1 MILGFDIGNT
11 NTIMGIYLP
20 GDGAPSREYRYTTM
34 KNSAVDETAALILS
48 FLRAHDIIEHQNA
61 AIEGIVVSSV
71 VPEINS
77 MYRQIA
83 EKYFTISPIILSHQ
97 SRTSISIQ
105 YDDITQ
111 LGIDRIVNCEAAHA
125 HYGIDAVIID
135 MGTAMTVSVLSAAGV
150 FEGGLIAP
158 GLQTSINALSERA
171 SQLFTVP
178 IEKPASI
185 LAKNT
190 HDALISGSFY
200 GWTCMI
206 DGFLAKINEET
217 RRTNTIILTGGLSS
231 VIGPHLEGNI
241 IIDGQLTMK
250 GLRLLYE
257 LNKT

>member
-11 NTIMGIYLP
+11 NTTMGIYLP
-20 GDGAPSREYRYTTM
+20 HDMAPSRDYRYTTM

-48 FLRAHDIIEHQNA
+48 FLRAHDIIENHDQ

-77 MYRQIA
+77 TYRQIA
-83 EKYFTISPIILSHQ
+83 EKYFKITPVILSHQ
-97 SRTSISIQ
+97 SRTTISIT
-105 YDDITQ
+105 YDDHTQ
-111 LGIDRIVNCEAAHA
+111 LGIDRIVNCEAAYSN
-125 HYGIDAVIID
+125 YGIDAIIID
-135 MGTAMTVSVLSAAGV
+135 MGTAMTISVISATGV

-158 GLQTSINALSERA
+158 GLQTAVNALSEKA

-178 IEKPASI
+178 IEKPSSI

-190 HDALISGSFY
+190 RDALISGSFY

-217 RRTNTIILTGGLSS
+217 GRKNTIILTGGLSS

-241 IIDGQLTMK
+241 IIDSQLTMK
-250 GLRLLYE
+250 GLRLLYD